1 MRVTLTVALTLT
13 RGGKSKGPGLAMTRC
28 LGDFDAADVGVVGT
42 PTVSH
47 RELLAGDAFLVLASD
62 GIWEV
67 RVRVR

>member
-1 MRVTLTVALTLT
+1 
-13 RGGKSKGPGLAMTRC
+13 MTRC

-67 RVRVR
+67 RGRVR